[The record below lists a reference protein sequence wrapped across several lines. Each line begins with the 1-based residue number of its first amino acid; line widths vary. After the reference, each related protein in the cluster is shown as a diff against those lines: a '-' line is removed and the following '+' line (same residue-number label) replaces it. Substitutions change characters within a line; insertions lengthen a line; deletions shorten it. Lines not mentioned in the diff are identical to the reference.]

1 MDLTTITNEQ
11 IDAALADES
20 PDNEIAIELAR
31 LIDTYTK
38 NFAAHCEKV
47 GRVPTELMLKKP
59 DSEIERVAM
68 RLTSQAISDELG
80 EPLKLVWV

>member
-31 LIDTYTK
+31 LIDTYTQ